1 MDTTIPQ
8 LMREIAED
16 IQEVL
21 RSEIRLAKVEVGE
34 QVNRVKKVAKGVL
47 PGAVLLFYMVGFLL
61 LACMFAL
68 ELVLAA
74 WLAALIVAIFAG
86 IVAAMMLGPAM
97 REAKMVNPTP
107 ERTIQTMKENVQW
120 AKSQLR

>member
-21 RSEIRLAKVEVGE
+21 RSEIRLAKVELGE
-34 QVNRVKKVAKGVL
+34 QVNRVKKASKGAL
-47 PGAVLLFYMVGFLL
+47 PGAVLLFYMVGFFL

-74 WLAALIVAIFAG
+74 WLAALIVAIVAG
-86 IVAAMMLGPAM
+86 IVAAMMLGPAI

>member
-34 QVNRVKKVAKGVL
+34 QVNRVKKVATGFL
-47 PGAVLLFYMVGFLL
+47 PGAVLLFYMVGFFL
-61 LACMFAL
+61 LAGMFAL

-86 IVAAMMLGPAM
+86 IVAAMMLGPAI

-107 ERTIQTMKENVQW
+107 ERTIQTMKEN
-120 AKSQLR
+120 